1 MKLKFLADVDVEKP
15 IIDFLTHKGFDVK
28 WVTDL
33 DKRMLD
39 TKLFEIANREKRILI
54 TNDKDFGEIVFFQK
68 KIIYGIILFRVKGKK
83 HRRKLIY

>member
-1 MKLKFLADVDVEKP
+1 Y
-15 IIDFLTHKGFDVK
+15 FLTHKGFDVK